1 MTLHLSSLLL
11 TAADVAAFD
20 DALEAIERFVKPL
33 RALSAEEATR
43 LTPMSERSEQ
53 FCRQAAMLLEF
64 NREILPA
71 PFGLTELH
79 DDLTAF
85 DVLRPR
91 MSRLKAALARLDET
105 QLMLGSDIM
114 TAALEGYSL
123 MQQQEEAV
131 GLSVLQQTMARPRS
145 GHGDEHH
152 PPL

>member
-1 MTLHLSSLLL
+1 MTLPLSSLLL

-33 RALSAEEATR
+33 RARSVADAKR
-43 LTPMSERSEQ
+43 LTPLSERSEH

-71 PFGLTELH
+71 PFGLSGLH

-91 MSRLKAALARLDET
+91 VSRLKAALAKLDET

-114 TAALEGYSL
+114 AVALEGYSL
-123 MQQQEEAV
+123 MQRHGSAV
-131 GLSVLQQTMARPRS
+131 GLAVLQRTLASSRP